1 MDAREIFQKRFSSL
15 FRDADISQ
23 ADFAKKI
30 GVSRGL
36 VSLWLHGG
44 SFPRADALEKISLYF
59 MVPVSSL
66 ISLGEESS
74 ESPYEDTLLALFR
87 QLSPTGQR
95 IAIERVQE
103 LVYIYGK
110 KDQHISEQPSA
121 ASDNE

>member
-1 MDAREIFQKRFSSL
+1 MDTREIFQKKFSAL
-15 FRDADISQ
+15 FEAADITQ
-23 ADFAKKI
+23 NDFAKRI

-44 SFPRADALEKISLYF
+44 SFPRADALEKISQF
-59 MVPVSSL
+59 FRVPVSDL
-66 ISLGEESS
+66 INPKEGSPDSDS
-74 ESPYEDTLLALFR
+74 EDDLLSLFR

-110 KDQHISEQPSA
+110 KDQQIPGERPA
-121 ASDNE
+121 ASDNQ